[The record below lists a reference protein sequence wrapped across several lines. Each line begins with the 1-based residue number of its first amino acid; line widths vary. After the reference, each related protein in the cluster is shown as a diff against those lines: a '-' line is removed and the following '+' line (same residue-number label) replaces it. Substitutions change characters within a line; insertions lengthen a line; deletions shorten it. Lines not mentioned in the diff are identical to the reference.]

1 MEGEI
6 LTLGEPDWLIEG
18 LMEEEI
24 LGDIDADVIQMEILK
39 VKQIEKQMVK
49 LMPMVKQMV
58 IQKEILMTMEKQM
71 G

>member
-1 MEGEI
+1 
-6 LTLGEPDWLIEG
+6 
-18 LMEEEI
+18 
-24 LGDIDADVIQMEILK
+24 

>member
-24 LGDIDADVIQMEILK
+24 LGDIDADVE
-39 VKQIEKQMVK
+39 VEGDTDGDF
-49 LMPMVKQMV
+49 
-58 IQKEILMTMEKQM
+58 EGEAD
-71 G
+71 